1 MLFDILDEVPHAF
14 TGVVPGT
21 FIVDIAKSP
30 LNRIGIRAIGWQ
42 IQHCEARMGGQ
53 PLLDFGGLVD
63 LGVVG
68 DDGEVSKERRRVGAI
83 KRLQQVKE
91 KPGLL
96 TLPHTRGEGAG
107 SRASAPAR

>member
-1 MLFDILDEVPHAF
+1 
-14 TGVVPGT
+14 
-21 FIVDIAKSP
+21 
-30 LNRIGIRAIGWQ
+30 
-42 IQHCEARMGGQ
+42 MGGQ

-96 TLPHTRGEGAG
+96 RYHTQGARVPVAG
-107 SRASAPAR
+107 PAPRPDSASR

>member
-1 MLFDILDEVPHAF
+1 
-14 TGVVPGT
+14 
-21 FIVDIAKSP
+21 
-30 LNRIGIRAIGWQ
+30 
-42 IQHCEARMGGQ
+42 MGGQ

-107 SRASAPAR
+107 RANALKLLSQQDFKQVVWIERTRETFARQTLGARLLA

>member
-1 MLFDILDEVPHAF
+1 
-14 TGVVPGT
+14 
-21 FIVDIAKSP
+21 
-30 LNRIGIRAIGWQ
+30 
-42 IQHCEARMGGQ
+42 MGGQ

-107 SRASAPAR
+107 SRGQRPGQIALLVSARRQHFDLGSLGHPLRADLG